1 MKANN
6 IGELF
11 GTLQQSVVA
20 EWRKHL
26 QTGKYS
32 KHMALDEFYKD
43 MPEAIDDLIEAYQ
56 GHNSVK
62 VEDYKN
68 IIDATKYDALGY
80 LEALHDMI
88 HESKYLLEGSE
99 LLSLLDECLS
109 IIDSTMYKLR
119 ELKEDITSL
128 TSLKSYIK
136 EQLVVESVIGSLRP
150 NNRKEL
156 EAIIKQRIEEK
167 GPKCDLNDIDV
178 SGITDMSG
186 LFVDSKFNGDIS
198 KWDVSNVRYMT
209 LMFAHSEFN
218 GDISGWDVSGAD
230 SMNAMFAYSKFNG
243 DISKWDVSNVTLMN
257 NMFQK
262 SIFNGDISKWDVSNV
277 IDMVRMFEDSQFNGD
292 ISKWNVKKVKEM
304 GWMFAGSKFNGDI
317 SQWDVSHVR
326 SMICMFKNSIFNG
339 DISKWN
345 VKNVKNM
352 SEMFAWSQFD
362 GDISGWDVKN
372 VKNMYCMFYKSRL
385 EDKKPSWYKG

>member
-43 MPEAIDDLIEAYQ
+43 MPEAVDDLIEAYQ
-56 GHNSVK
+56 GHNSVR

-68 IIDATKYDALGY
+68 IIDATEYDALGY

-119 ELKEDITSL
+119 ELKEDMTVL

-136 EQLVVESVIGSLRP
+136 EQLVVESEQGNLKP
-150 NNRKEL
+150 DNREEL
-156 EAIIKQRIEEK
+156 EDLISQRIDQY
-167 GPKCDLNDIDV
+167 GSKCNLNDIDV
-178 SGITDMSG
+178 SGITDMSF
-186 LFVDSKFNGDIS
+186 LFCDMTFDGDIS
-198 KWDVSNVRYMT
+198 KWDVSRVKNMSS
-209 LMFAHSEFN
+209 MFAGSTFN
-218 GDISGWDVSGAD
+218 GDLSKWDVSKVENMNSMFSYSRFNSDISKWDVSRVKNMISMFYDSKFTGDISGWDVS
-230 SMNAMFAYSKFNG
+230 SVKRMH
-243 DISKWDVSNVTLMN
+243 
-257 NMFQK
+257 NMFK
-262 SIFNGDISKWDVSNV
+262 
-277 IDMVRMFEDSQFNGD
+277 DSPLEG
-292 ISKWNVKKVKEM
+292 KE
-304 GWMFAGSKFNGDI
+304 
-317 SQWDVSHVR
+317 
-326 SMICMFKNSIFNG
+326 
-339 DISKWN
+339 
-345 VKNVKNM
+345 
-352 SEMFAWSQFD
+352 
-362 GDISGWDVKN
+362 
-372 VKNMYCMFYKSRL
+372 
-385 EDKKPSWYKG
+385 PSWYKK

>member
-43 MPEAIDDLIEAYQ
+43 MPEAVDDLIEAYQ

-68 IIDATKYDALGY
+68 IIDATEYDALGY

-119 ELKEDITSL
+119 ELKEDMTAL

-136 EQLVVESVIGSLRP
+136 EQLVVESESDVLRP
-150 NNRKEL
+150 TRKSEL
-156 EAIIKQRIEEK
+156 KAIIRHRIEEY

-178 SGITDMSG
+178 SRVTDMSD
-186 LFVDSKFNGDIS
+186 LFFSSKFNGDISQWNVSSVRNMNGMFYNSQFNGDISKWDVHNVESMLNMFNESRFNGDIS
-198 KWDVSNVRYMT
+198 KWDVSSVETMSG
-209 LMFAHSEFN
+209 MFANSEFN
-218 GDISGWDVSGAD
+218 GDISKWNVRRVKDMHG
-230 SMNAMFAYSKFNG
+230 MFHNSKFNG
-243 DISKWDVSNVTLMN
+243 DISKWNVRRVKDMSM
-257 NMFQK
+257 MFDK
-262 SIFNGDISKWDVSNV
+262 SPLEG
-277 IDMVRMFEDSQFNGD
+277 
-292 ISKWNVKKVKEM
+292 KE
-304 GWMFAGSKFNGDI
+304 
-317 SQWDVSHVR
+317 
-326 SMICMFKNSIFNG
+326 
-339 DISKWN
+339 
-345 VKNVKNM
+345 
-352 SEMFAWSQFD
+352 
-362 GDISGWDVKN
+362 
-372 VKNMYCMFYKSRL
+372 
-385 EDKKPSWYKG
+385 PSWYKK

>member
-43 MPEAIDDLIEAYQ
+43 MPDAVDDLIEAYQ

-136 EQLVVESVIGSLRP
+136 EQLVEESELDDLKP
-150 NNRKEL
+150 DNREEL
-156 EAIIKQRIEEK
+156 EDLISQRIEQY
-167 GPKCDLNDIDV
+167 GPKCNLNDIDV
-178 SGITDMSG
+178 SKIADMSF
-186 LFVDSKFNGDIS
+186 LFCDMTFDGDISKWDVSRVKNMSSMFAGSTFNGDLSKWDVSRVENMNSMFSYSSFNGDIS
-198 KWDVSNVRYMT
+198 KWDVSRVKNMIS
-209 LMFAHSEFN
+209 MFY
-218 GDISGWDVSGAD
+218 D
-230 SMNAMFAYSKFNG
+230 SKFTG
-243 DISKWDVSNVTLMN
+243 DISKWDVSSVKRMH
-257 NMFQK
+257 NMFK
-262 SIFNGDISKWDVSNV
+262 GSPLEG
-277 IDMVRMFEDSQFNGD
+277 
-292 ISKWNVKKVKEM
+292 KE
-304 GWMFAGSKFNGDI
+304 
-317 SQWDVSHVR
+317 
-326 SMICMFKNSIFNG
+326 
-339 DISKWN
+339 
-345 VKNVKNM
+345 
-352 SEMFAWSQFD
+352 
-362 GDISGWDVKN
+362 
-372 VKNMYCMFYKSRL
+372 
-385 EDKKPSWYKG
+385 PSWYRG

>member
-43 MPEAIDDLIEAYQ
+43 MPEAVDDLIEAYQ
-56 GHNSVK
+56 GHNSVR

-68 IIDATKYDALGY
+68 IIDATEYDALGY

-119 ELKEDITSL
+119 ELKEDMTAL

-136 EQLVVESVIGSLRP
+136 EQLVEESESDVLRP
-150 NNRKEL
+150 TRKSEL
-156 EAIIKQRIEEK
+156 KAIIRHRIEEY

-178 SGITDMSG
+178 SRVTDMSD
-186 LFVDSKFNGDIS
+186 LFFSSKFNGDISQWNVSSVRNMNGMFYNSQFNGDISKWDVHNVESMLNMFNESRFNSDISKWDVSSVETMSGMFANSEFNGDISKWNVRRVKDMHGMFHNSKFNGDIS
-198 KWDVSNVRYMT
+198 KWNVRRVKDMSM
-209 LMFAHSEFN
+209 MF
-218 GDISGWDVSGAD
+218 D
-230 SMNAMFAYSKFNG
+230 
-243 DISKWDVSNVTLMN
+243 
-257 NMFQK
+257 K
-262 SIFNGDISKWDVSNV
+262 SPLEG
-277 IDMVRMFEDSQFNGD
+277 
-292 ISKWNVKKVKEM
+292 KE
-304 GWMFAGSKFNGDI
+304 
-317 SQWDVSHVR
+317 
-326 SMICMFKNSIFNG
+326 
-339 DISKWN
+339 
-345 VKNVKNM
+345 
-352 SEMFAWSQFD
+352 
-362 GDISGWDVKN
+362 
-372 VKNMYCMFYKSRL
+372 
-385 EDKKPSWYKG
+385 PSWYKK

>member
-43 MPEAIDDLIEAYQ
+43 MPEAVDDLIEAYQ

-68 IIDATKYDALGY
+68 IIDAREYDALGY

-136 EQLVVESVIGSLRP
+136 EQLVEESELDDLRP
-150 NNRKEL
+150 DNREEL
-156 EAIIKQRIEEK
+156 EDLISQRIEQY
-167 GPKCDLNDIDV
+167 GPKCNLNDIDV
-178 SGITDMSG
+178 SKITDMSF
-186 LFVDSKFNGDIS
+186 LFCDMTFDGDIS
-198 KWDVSNVRYMT
+198 KWDVSRVKNMSS
-209 LMFAHSEFN
+209 MFAGSTFN
-218 GDISGWDVSGAD
+218 GDLSKWDVSKVENMNSMFSYSRFNSDISKWDVSRVKNMISMFYDSKFTGDISGWDVS
-230 SMNAMFAYSKFNG
+230 SVKRMH
-243 DISKWDVSNVTLMN
+243 
-257 NMFQK
+257 NMFK
-262 SIFNGDISKWDVSNV
+262 
-277 IDMVRMFEDSQFNGD
+277 DSPLEG
-292 ISKWNVKKVKEM
+292 KE
-304 GWMFAGSKFNGDI
+304 
-317 SQWDVSHVR
+317 
-326 SMICMFKNSIFNG
+326 
-339 DISKWN
+339 
-345 VKNVKNM
+345 
-352 SEMFAWSQFD
+352 
-362 GDISGWDVKN
+362 
-372 VKNMYCMFYKSRL
+372 
-385 EDKKPSWYKG
+385 PSWYRG

>member
-43 MPEAIDDLIEAYQ
+43 MPEAVDDLIEAYQ

-68 IIDATKYDALGY
+68 IIDAREYDALGY

-109 IIDSTMYKLR
+109 IIDSAMYKLR

-136 EQLVVESVIGSLRP
+136 EQLVEESELDDLKP
-150 NNRKEL
+150 DNREEL
-156 EAIIKQRIEEK
+156 EDLISQRIEQY
-167 GPKCDLNDIDV
+167 GPKCNLNDIDV
-178 SGITDMSG
+178 SRITDMSF
-186 LFVDSKFNGDIS
+186 LFCDMTFDGDIS
-198 KWDVSNVRYMT
+198 KWDVSRVKNMSS
-209 LMFAHSEFN
+209 MFAGSTFN
-218 GDISGWDVSGAD
+218 GDLSKWDVSRVENMN
-230 SMNAMFAYSKFNG
+230 SMFSYSRFNS
-243 DISKWDVSNVTLMN
+243 DISKWDVSRVK
-257 NMFQK
+257 NMISMFYDSK
-262 SIFNGDISKWDVSNV
+262 FTGDISEWDVSSV
-277 IDMVRMFEDSQFNGD
+277 KRMHN
-292 ISKWNVKKVKEM
+292 
-304 GWMFAGSKFNGDI
+304 
-317 SQWDVSHVR
+317 
-326 SMICMFKNSIFNG
+326 MFKDSP
-339 DISKWN
+339 
-345 VKNVKNM
+345 
-352 SEMFAWSQFD
+352 
-362 GDISGWDVKN
+362 
-372 VKNMYCMFYKSRL
+372 L
-385 EDKKPSWYKG
+385 EGKEPSWYRG

>member
-26 QTGKYS
+26 QTSKYS

-43 MPEAIDDLIEAYQ
+43 MPEAVDDLIEAYQ
-56 GHNSVK
+56 GHNNVK

-68 IIDATKYDALGY
+68 IIDAREYDALGY

-136 EQLVVESVIGSLRP
+136 EQLVEESDSDVLRP
-150 NNRKEL
+150 TRKSEL
-156 EAIIKQRIEEK
+156 KAIINQRIEER
-167 GPKCDLNDIDV
+167 GLNCDLNDIDV
-178 SGITDMSG
+178 SRVTDMSD
-186 LFVDSKFNGDIS
+186 LFFSSKFNGDISQWNVSSVRNMNGMFYNSQFNGDISKWDVHNVESMFNMFNESKFNSDISGWDVSSVETMSGMFANSEFNGDISKWKVRRVEDMRGMFHNSKFNGDIS
-198 KWDVSNVRYMT
+198 KWNVRRVKDMSM
-209 LMFAHSEFN
+209 MF
-218 GDISGWDVSGAD
+218 D
-230 SMNAMFAYSKFNG
+230 
-243 DISKWDVSNVTLMN
+243 
-257 NMFQK
+257 K
-262 SIFNGDISKWDVSNV
+262 SPLEG
-277 IDMVRMFEDSQFNGD
+277 
-292 ISKWNVKKVKEM
+292 KE
-304 GWMFAGSKFNGDI
+304 
-317 SQWDVSHVR
+317 
-326 SMICMFKNSIFNG
+326 
-339 DISKWN
+339 
-345 VKNVKNM
+345 
-352 SEMFAWSQFD
+352 
-362 GDISGWDVKN
+362 
-372 VKNMYCMFYKSRL
+372 
-385 EDKKPSWYKG
+385 PSWYKK

>member
-43 MPEAIDDLIEAYQ
+43 MPEAVDDLIEAYQ

-68 IIDATKYDALGY
+68 IIDAREYDALGY

-109 IIDSTMYKLR
+109 IIDSAMYKLR

-136 EQLVVESVIGSLRP
+136 EQLVEESDSDVLRP
-150 NNRKEL
+150 TRKSEL
-156 EAIIKQRIEEK
+156 KAIIRQRIEEY

-178 SGITDMSG
+178 SRVTDMSD
-186 LFVDSKFNGDIS
+186 LFFSSKFNGDISQWNVSSVRNMNGMFYNSQFNGDISKWDVHNVESMLNMFNESKFNGDIS
-198 KWDVSNVRYMT
+198 KWDVSSVETMSG
-209 LMFAHSEFN
+209 MFANSEFN
-218 GDISGWDVSGAD
+218 GDISKWKVRRVEDMRG
-230 SMNAMFAYSKFNG
+230 MFHNSKFNG
-243 DISKWDVSNVTLMN
+243 DISKWNVRRVKDMSM
-257 NMFQK
+257 MFDK
-262 SIFNGDISKWDVSNV
+262 SPLEG
-277 IDMVRMFEDSQFNGD
+277 
-292 ISKWNVKKVKEM
+292 KE
-304 GWMFAGSKFNGDI
+304 
-317 SQWDVSHVR
+317 
-326 SMICMFKNSIFNG
+326 
-339 DISKWN
+339 
-345 VKNVKNM
+345 
-352 SEMFAWSQFD
+352 
-362 GDISGWDVKN
+362 
-372 VKNMYCMFYKSRL
+372 
-385 EDKKPSWYKG
+385 PSWYKINS

>member
-43 MPEAIDDLIEAYQ
+43 MPEAVDDLIEAYQ

-68 IIDATKYDALGY
+68 IIDAREYDALGY

-128 TSLKSYIK
+128 TTLKSYIK
-136 EQLVVESVIGSLRP
+136 EQLVEESELDDLKP
-150 NNRKEL
+150 DNREEL
-156 EAIIKQRIEEK
+156 EDLISQRIEQY
-167 GPKCDLNDIDV
+167 GPKCNLNDIDV
-178 SGITDMSG
+178 SRITDMSF
-186 LFVDSKFNGDIS
+186 LFCDMTFDGDIS
-198 KWDVSNVRYMT
+198 KWDVSRVKNMSS
-209 LMFAHSEFN
+209 MFAGSTFN
-218 GDISGWDVSGAD
+218 GDLSKWDVSRVENMN
-230 SMNAMFAYSKFNG
+230 SMFSYSRFNS
-243 DISKWDVSNVTLMN
+243 DISKWDVSRVK
-257 NMFQK
+257 NMISMFYDSK
-262 SIFNGDISKWDVSNV
+262 FTGDISEWDVSSV
-277 IDMVRMFEDSQFNGD
+277 KRMHN
-292 ISKWNVKKVKEM
+292 
-304 GWMFAGSKFNGDI
+304 
-317 SQWDVSHVR
+317 
-326 SMICMFKNSIFNG
+326 MFKDSP
-339 DISKWN
+339 
-345 VKNVKNM
+345 
-352 SEMFAWSQFD
+352 
-362 GDISGWDVKN
+362 
-372 VKNMYCMFYKSRL
+372 L
-385 EDKKPSWYKG
+385 EGKEPSWYRG

>member
-56 GHNSVK
+56 GHNSIK

-119 ELKEDITSL
+119 ELKESMP
-128 TSLKSYIK
+128 SLKSYIK
-136 EQLVVESVIGSLRP
+136 EQLVEESEPDVFRP
-150 NNRKEL
+150 TRKREL
-156 EAIIKQRIEEK
+156 EWLIKQLIEK
-167 GPKCDLNDIDV
+167 RGLNCDLNDIDISRV
-178 SGITDMSG
+178 TDLSELFSSVTLREFNGDISKWDTSNVKDMSWMFYQSKFNG
-186 LFVDSKFNGDIS
+186 DISKWDTSNVRSMKRMFYYSEFTGDISKWDVSKVTNMECMFNGSQFNGDISKWDVSSVIDMTAMFMNSKFNGDIS
-198 KWDVSNVRYMT
+198 KWDVRRVKDMSM
-209 LMFAHSEFN
+209 MF
-218 GDISGWDVSGAD
+218 D
-230 SMNAMFAYSKFNG
+230 
-243 DISKWDVSNVTLMN
+243 
-257 NMFQK
+257 K
-262 SIFNGDISKWDVSNV
+262 SP
-277 IDMVRMFEDSQFNGD
+277 
-292 ISKWNVKKVKEM
+292 
-304 GWMFAGSKFNGDI
+304 
-317 SQWDVSHVR
+317 
-326 SMICMFKNSIFNG
+326 
-339 DISKWN
+339 
-345 VKNVKNM
+345 
-352 SEMFAWSQFD
+352 
-362 GDISGWDVKN
+362 
-372 VKNMYCMFYKSRL
+372 L

>member
-43 MPEAIDDLIEAYQ
+43 MPEAVDDLIEAYQ

-68 IIDATKYDALGY
+68 IIDATEYDALGY

-119 ELKEDITSL
+119 ELKENIASL

-136 EQLVVESVIGSLRP
+136 EQLVVESESDVLRP
-150 NNRKEL
+150 TRKSEL
-156 EAIIKQRIEEK
+156 KAIIRHRIEEY

-178 SGITDMSG
+178 SRVTDMSD
-186 LFVDSKFNGDIS
+186 LFFSSKFNGDISQWNVSSVRNMNGMFYNSQFNGDISKWDVHNVESMLNMFNESRFNGDIS
-198 KWDVSNVRYMT
+198 KWDVSSVETMSG
-209 LMFAHSEFN
+209 MFANSEFN
-218 GDISGWDVSGAD
+218 GDISKWNVRRVEDMHG
-230 SMNAMFAYSKFNG
+230 MFHNSKFNG
-243 DISKWDVSNVTLMN
+243 DISKWNVRRVKDMSM
-257 NMFQK
+257 MFDK
-262 SIFNGDISKWDVSNV
+262 SPLEG
-277 IDMVRMFEDSQFNGD
+277 
-292 ISKWNVKKVKEM
+292 KE
-304 GWMFAGSKFNGDI
+304 
-317 SQWDVSHVR
+317 
-326 SMICMFKNSIFNG
+326 
-339 DISKWN
+339 
-345 VKNVKNM
+345 
-352 SEMFAWSQFD
+352 
-362 GDISGWDVKN
+362 
-372 VKNMYCMFYKSRL
+372 
-385 EDKKPSWYKG
+385 PSWYKK

>member
-43 MPEAIDDLIEAYQ
+43 MPEAVDDLIEAYQ

-68 IIDATKYDALGY
+68 IIDATEYDALGY

-119 ELKEDITSL
+119 ELKESTESVSSL
-128 TSLKSYIK
+128 RSYIK
-136 EQLVVESVIGSLRP
+136 EQLVEESEQGNLKPR
-150 NNRKEL
+150 NREEL
-156 EAIIKQRIEEK
+156 EDLISQRIEQY
-167 GPKCDLNDIDV
+167 GPKCNLNDIDV
-178 SGITDMSG
+178 SKITDMSF
-186 LFVDSKFNGDIS
+186 LFCDMEFNGDISEWDVSRVKDMSHMFDGSHFNGDLSKWDVSRVEDMNCMFSFSRFNGDISDWDVSHVTNMRNMFMNSKFNGDIS
-198 KWDVSNVRYMT
+198 DWDVSRVKRMDF
-209 LMFAHSEFN
+209 MFHNSDF
-218 GDISGWDVSGAD
+218 S
-230 SMNAMFAYSKFNG
+230 
-243 DISKWDVSNVTLMN
+243 
-257 NMFQK
+257 
-262 SIFNGDISKWDVSNV
+262 
-277 IDMVRMFEDSQFNGD
+277 GD
-292 ISKWNVKKVKEM
+292 ISKWNV
-304 GWMFAGSKFNGDI
+304 SN
-317 SQWDVSHVR
+317 VR
-326 SMICMFKNSIFNG
+326 DMRGMFKGSPIE
-339 DISKWN
+339 D
-345 VKNVKNM
+345 
-352 SEMFAWSQFD
+352 
-362 GDISGWDVKN
+362 WDREPDW
-372 VKNMYCMFYKSRL
+372 Y
-385 EDKKPSWYKG
+385 ED

>member
-43 MPEAIDDLIEAYQ
+43 MPEAVDDLIEAYQ

-68 IIDATKYDALGY
+68 IIDATEYDALGY

-119 ELKEDITSL
+119 ELKEDMTSL

-136 EQLVVESVIGSLRP
+136 EQLVEESESNVLRP
-150 NNRKEL
+150 TRKSEL
-156 EAIIKQRIEEK
+156 KAIIRQRIEEY

-178 SGITDMSG
+178 SRVTDMSD
-186 LFVDSKFNGDIS
+186 LFFSSKFNGDISQWNVSSVRNMNGMFYNSQFNGDIS
-198 KWDVSNVRYMT
+198 KWDVHNVESMFNMSNE
-209 LMFAHSEFN
+209 SKFN
-218 GDISGWDVSGAD
+218 GDISGWDVSSVETMSG
-230 SMNAMFAYSKFNG
+230 MFANS
-243 DISKWDVSNVTLMN
+243 
-257 NMFQK
+257 
-262 SIFNGDISKWDVSNV
+262 
-277 IDMVRMFEDSQFNGD
+277 EFNGD
-292 ISKWNVKKVKEM
+292 ISKWNVRRVEDM
-304 GWMFAGSKFNGDI
+304 HGMFHNSKFNGDL
-317 SQWDVSHVR
+317 
-326 SMICMFKNSIFNG
+326 
-339 DISKWN
+339 SKWN
-345 VKNVKNM
+345 VRRVKDM
-352 SEMFAWSQFD
+352 SMMFDESP
-362 GDISGWDVKN
+362 
-372 VKNMYCMFYKSRL
+372 L
-385 EDKKPSWYKG
+385 EGKEPSWYKK

>member
-43 MPEAIDDLIEAYQ
+43 MPEAVDDLIEAYQ

-68 IIDATKYDALGY
+68 IIDATEYDALGY

-119 ELKEDITSL
+119 ELKEDMTAL

-136 EQLVVESVIGSLRP
+136 EQLVEESESDVLRP
-150 NNRKEL
+150 TRKSEL
-156 EAIIKQRIEEK
+156 KAIIRHRIEEY

-178 SGITDMSG
+178 SRVTDMSD
-186 LFVDSKFNGDIS
+186 LFFSSKFNGDISQWNVSSVRDMNGMFYNSQFNGDISKWDVHNVESMLNMFNESRFNGDIS
-198 KWDVSNVRYMT
+198 KWDVSSVETMSG
-209 LMFAHSEFN
+209 MFANSEFN
-218 GDISGWDVSGAD
+218 RDISKWNVRRVKDMRG
-230 SMNAMFAYSKFNG
+230 MFHNSKFNG
-243 DISKWDVSNVTLMN
+243 DISKWNVRRVKDMSM
-257 NMFQK
+257 MFDK
-262 SIFNGDISKWDVSNV
+262 SPLEG
-277 IDMVRMFEDSQFNGD
+277 
-292 ISKWNVKKVKEM
+292 KE
-304 GWMFAGSKFNGDI
+304 
-317 SQWDVSHVR
+317 
-326 SMICMFKNSIFNG
+326 
-339 DISKWN
+339 
-345 VKNVKNM
+345 
-352 SEMFAWSQFD
+352 
-362 GDISGWDVKN
+362 
-372 VKNMYCMFYKSRL
+372 
-385 EDKKPSWYKG
+385 PSWYKK

>member
-43 MPEAIDDLIEAYQ
+43 MPEAVDDLIEAYQ

-68 IIDATKYDALGY
+68 IIDAREYDALGY

-109 IIDSTMYKLR
+109 IIDSAMYKLR

-136 EQLVVESVIGSLRP
+136 EQLVEESELDDLKP
-150 NNRKEL
+150 DNREEL
-156 EAIIKQRIEEK
+156 EDLISQRIEQY
-167 GPKCDLNDIDV
+167 GPKCNLNDIDV
-178 SGITDMSG
+178 SRITDMSF
-186 LFVDSKFNGDIS
+186 LFCDMTFDGDIS
-198 KWDVSNVRYMT
+198 KWDVSRVKNMSS
-209 LMFAHSEFN
+209 MFAGSTFN
-218 GDISGWDVSGAD
+218 GDLSKWDVSRVENMN
-230 SMNAMFAYSKFNG
+230 SMFSYSRFNS
-243 DISKWDVSNVTLMN
+243 DISKWDVSRVK
-257 NMFQK
+257 NMISMFYDSK
-262 SIFNGDISKWDVSNV
+262 FTGDISEWDVSSV
-277 IDMVRMFEDSQFNGD
+277 KRMHN
-292 ISKWNVKKVKEM
+292 
-304 GWMFAGSKFNGDI
+304 
-317 SQWDVSHVR
+317 
-326 SMICMFKNSIFNG
+326 MFKDSP
-339 DISKWN
+339 
-345 VKNVKNM
+345 
-352 SEMFAWSQFD
+352 
-362 GDISGWDVKN
+362 
-372 VKNMYCMFYKSRL
+372 L
-385 EDKKPSWYKG
+385 EGKEPSWYRE

>member
-43 MPEAIDDLIEAYQ
+43 MPEAVDDLIEAYQ

-68 IIDATKYDALGY
+68 IIDATEYDALGY

-119 ELKEDITSL
+119 ELKEDMTTL

-136 EQLVVESVIGSLRP
+136 EQLVEESESDVLRP
-150 NNRKEL
+150 TRKSEL
-156 EAIIKQRIEEK
+156 KAIIRHRIEEY

-178 SGITDMSG
+178 SRVTDMSD
-186 LFVDSKFNGDIS
+186 LFFSSKFNGDISQWSVSHVRNMNGMFYNSQFNGDIS
-198 KWDVSNVRYMT
+198 KWDVHNVES
-209 LMFAHSEFN
+209 MFNMFNESKFN
-218 GDISGWDVSGAD
+218 GDISGWDVSSVETMSG
-230 SMNAMFAYSKFNG
+230 MFANSEFNGDISKWNVRRVEDMHGMFHNSKFNG
-243 DISKWDVSNVTLMN
+243 DISKWNVRRVKDMSM
-257 NMFQK
+257 MFDK
-262 SIFNGDISKWDVSNV
+262 SPLEG
-277 IDMVRMFEDSQFNGD
+277 
-292 ISKWNVKKVKEM
+292 KE
-304 GWMFAGSKFNGDI
+304 
-317 SQWDVSHVR
+317 
-326 SMICMFKNSIFNG
+326 
-339 DISKWN
+339 
-345 VKNVKNM
+345 
-352 SEMFAWSQFD
+352 
-362 GDISGWDVKN
+362 
-372 VKNMYCMFYKSRL
+372 
-385 EDKKPSWYKG
+385 PSWYKK

>member
-56 GHNSVK
+56 GHNSIK

-119 ELKEDITSL
+119 ELKESMP
-128 TSLKSYIK
+128 SLKSYIK
-136 EQLVVESVIGSLRP
+136 EQLVVESGEYNLRP
-150 NNRKEL
+150 TSKDEL
-156 EAIIKQRIEEK
+156 KKLIEQRIKEQ
-167 GPKCDLNDIDV
+167 GPKCDLNDID
-178 SGITDMSG
+178 
-186 LFVDSKFNGDIS
+186 IS
-198 KWDVSNVRYMT
+198 K
-209 LMFAHSEFN
+209 
-218 GDISGWDVSGAD
+218 
-230 SMNAMFAYSKFNG
+230 
-243 DISKWDVSNVTLMN
+243 VT
-257 NMFQK
+257 NMSYVFY
-262 SIFNGDISKWDVSNV
+262 
-277 IDMVRMFEDSQFNGD
+277 
-292 ISKWNVKKVKEM
+292 
-304 GWMFAGSKFNGDI
+304 GSKFNGDI
-317 SQWDVSHVR
+317 SQWDVSHV
-326 SMICMFKNSIFNG
+326 K
-339 DISKWN
+339 D
-345 VKNVKNM
+345 M
-352 SEMFAWSQFD
+352 SSMFARSKFN
-362 GDISGWDVKN
+362 GDISGWDVSRVENMSAMFNDSKFNKDISKWDVSSVKDMSWMFKN
-372 VKNMYCMFYKSRL
+372 SQFKGDISKWDVGKVEDMLNMFKGSPL
-385 EDKKPSWYKG
+385 EGREPSWYKD

>member
-43 MPEAIDDLIEAYQ
+43 MPEAVDDLIEAYQ

-68 IIDATKYDALGY
+68 IIDAREYDALGY

-136 EQLVVESVIGSLRP
+136 EQLVEESELDDLKP
-150 NNRKEL
+150 NNREEL
-156 EAIIKQRIEEK
+156 EDLISQRIEQY
-167 GPKCDLNDIDV
+167 GPKCNLNDIDV
-178 SGITDMSG
+178 SKITDMSF
-186 LFVDSKFNGDIS
+186 LFCDMTFDGDIS
-198 KWDVSNVRYMT
+198 KWDVSRVKNMSS
-209 LMFAHSEFN
+209 MFAGSTFN
-218 GDISGWDVSGAD
+218 GDLSKWDVSRVENMNSMFSYSRFNSDISKWDVSRVKNMISMFYDSKFTGDISGWDVS
-230 SMNAMFAYSKFNG
+230 SVKRMH
-243 DISKWDVSNVTLMN
+243 
-257 NMFQK
+257 NMFK
-262 SIFNGDISKWDVSNV
+262 
-277 IDMVRMFEDSQFNGD
+277 DSPLEG
-292 ISKWNVKKVKEM
+292 KE
-304 GWMFAGSKFNGDI
+304 
-317 SQWDVSHVR
+317 
-326 SMICMFKNSIFNG
+326 
-339 DISKWN
+339 
-345 VKNVKNM
+345 
-352 SEMFAWSQFD
+352 
-362 GDISGWDVKN
+362 
-372 VKNMYCMFYKSRL
+372 
-385 EDKKPSWYKG
+385 PSWYRG

>member
-43 MPEAIDDLIEAYQ
+43 MPEAVDDLIEAYQ

-68 IIDATKYDALGY
+68 IIDATEYDALGY

-119 ELKEDITSL
+119 ELKEDMTAL

-136 EQLVVESVIGSLRP
+136 EQLVVESESDDLKP
-150 NNRKEL
+150 DNREEL
-156 EAIIKQRIEEK
+156 EDLISQRIEEY

-178 SGITDMSG
+178 SRVTDMSF
-186 LFVDSKFNGDIS
+186 LFCDMTFDGDIS
-198 KWDVSNVRYMT
+198 KWDVSRVKNMSS
-209 LMFAHSEFN
+209 MFAGSTFN
-218 GDISGWDVSGAD
+218 GDLSKWDVSRVENMNSMFSYSRFNGDISDWDVSKVKNMISMFYDSKFTGDISGWDVS
-230 SMNAMFAYSKFNG
+230 SVRRMH
-243 DISKWDVSNVTLMN
+243 
-257 NMFQK
+257 NMFK
-262 SIFNGDISKWDVSNV
+262 
-277 IDMVRMFEDSQFNGD
+277 DSPLEG
-292 ISKWNVKKVKEM
+292 KE
-304 GWMFAGSKFNGDI
+304 
-317 SQWDVSHVR
+317 
-326 SMICMFKNSIFNG
+326 
-339 DISKWN
+339 
-345 VKNVKNM
+345 
-352 SEMFAWSQFD
+352 
-362 GDISGWDVKN
+362 
-372 VKNMYCMFYKSRL
+372 
-385 EDKKPSWYKG
+385 PSWYKK

>member
-43 MPEAIDDLIEAYQ
+43 MPEAVDDLIEAYQ

-68 IIDATKYDALGY
+68 IIDATEYDALGY

-119 ELKEDITSL
+119 ELKEDMTSL

-136 EQLVVESVIGSLRP
+136 EQLVVESESDVLRP
-150 NNRKEL
+150 TRKSEL
-156 EAIIKQRIEEK
+156 KAIIRHRIEEY

-178 SGITDMSG
+178 SRVTDMSD
-186 LFVDSKFNGDIS
+186 LFFSSKFNGDISQWNVSSVRNMNGMFYNSQFNGDISKWDVHNVESMFNMFNESRFNGDIS
-198 KWDVSNVRYMT
+198 KWDVSSVETMSG
-209 LMFAHSEFN
+209 MFANSEFN
-218 GDISGWDVSGAD
+218 GDISKWNVRRVEDMHG
-230 SMNAMFAYSKFNG
+230 MFYNSKFNG
-243 DISKWDVSNVTLMN
+243 DISKW
-257 NMFQK
+257 
-262 SIFNGDISKWDVSNV
+262 
-277 IDMVRMFEDSQFNGD
+277 
-292 ISKWNVKKVKEM
+292 
-304 GWMFAGSKFNGDI
+304 
-317 SQWDVSHVR
+317 
-326 SMICMFKNSIFNG
+326 
-339 DISKWN
+339 
-345 VKNVKNM
+345 KNVRRVKDM
-352 SEMFAWSQFD
+352 SMMFD
-362 GDISGWDVKN
+362 
-372 VKNMYCMFYKSRL
+372 KSPL
-385 EDKKPSWYKG
+385 EGKEPSWYKK

>member
-43 MPEAIDDLIEAYQ
+43 MPEAVDDLIEAYQ

-68 IIDATKYDALGY
+68 IIDATEYDALGY

-119 ELKEDITSL
+119 ELKEDMTSL

-136 EQLVVESVIGSLRP
+136 EQLVEESESDVLRP
-150 NNRKEL
+150 TRKSEL
-156 EAIIKQRIEEK
+156 KAIIRHRIEEY

-178 SGITDMSG
+178 SRVTDMSD
-186 LFVDSKFNGDIS
+186 LFFSSKFNGDISQWNVSSVRDMNGMFYNSQFNGDISKWDVHNVESMLNMFNESRFNGDIS
-198 KWDVSNVRYMT
+198 KWDVSSVETMSG
-209 LMFAHSEFN
+209 MFANSEFN
-218 GDISGWDVSGAD
+218 GDISKWNVRRVKDMRG
-230 SMNAMFAYSKFNG
+230 MFHNSKFNG
-243 DISKWDVSNVTLMN
+243 DISKWNVRRVKDMSM
-257 NMFQK
+257 MFDK
-262 SIFNGDISKWDVSNV
+262 SPLEG
-277 IDMVRMFEDSQFNGD
+277 
-292 ISKWNVKKVKEM
+292 KE
-304 GWMFAGSKFNGDI
+304 
-317 SQWDVSHVR
+317 
-326 SMICMFKNSIFNG
+326 
-339 DISKWN
+339 
-345 VKNVKNM
+345 
-352 SEMFAWSQFD
+352 
-362 GDISGWDVKN
+362 
-372 VKNMYCMFYKSRL
+372 
-385 EDKKPSWYKG
+385 PSWYKK

>member
-43 MPEAIDDLIEAYQ
+43 MPEAVDDLIEAYQ

-68 IIDATKYDALGY
+68 IIDATEYDALGY

-119 ELKEDITSL
+119 ELKENMTSL

-136 EQLVVESVIGSLRP
+136 EQLVEESELDVLRP
-150 NNRKEL
+150 TRKSDL
-156 EAIIKQRIEEK
+156 EYIIRRRMEYR
-167 GPKCDLNDIDV
+167 GPNCDLNDIDISRV
-178 SGITDMSG
+178 TDLSELFSSVTLREFNGDISQWDTSNVKDMSWM
-186 LFVDSKFNGDIS
+186 FYQSKFNGDLSKWDTSNVRNMKRMFYYSEFTGDISKWDVSKVTNMECMFNGSQFNGDIS
-198 KWDVSNVRYMT
+198 KWDVSSVVDMT
-209 LMFAHSEFN
+209 AMFMNSKFN
-218 GDISGWDVSGAD
+218 GDLSKWNVSRVKDMRG
-230 SMNAMFAYSKFNG
+230 MFHNSKFNG
-243 DISKWDVSNVTLMN
+243 DISKWNVRRVKDMSM
-257 NMFQK
+257 MFDK
-262 SIFNGDISKWDVSNV
+262 SPLEG
-277 IDMVRMFEDSQFNGD
+277 
-292 ISKWNVKKVKEM
+292 KEPR
-304 GWMFAGSKFNGDI
+304 WCRK
-317 SQWDVSHVR
+317 
-326 SMICMFKNSIFNG
+326 
-339 DISKWN
+339 
-345 VKNVKNM
+345 
-352 SEMFAWSQFD
+352 
-362 GDISGWDVKN
+362 
-372 VKNMYCMFYKSRL
+372 
-385 EDKKPSWYKG
+385 

>member
-43 MPEAIDDLIEAYQ
+43 MPEAVDDLIEAYQ
-56 GHNSVK
+56 GHNSVR

-68 IIDATKYDALGY
+68 IIDATEYDALGY

-119 ELKEDITSL
+119 ELKEDMTAL

-136 EQLVVESVIGSLRP
+136 EQLVEESESDVLRP
-150 NNRKEL
+150 TRKSEL
-156 EAIIKQRIEEK
+156 KAIIRHRIEEY

-178 SGITDMSG
+178 SRVTDMSD
-186 LFVDSKFNGDIS
+186 LFFSSKFNGDISQWNVSSVRNMNGMFYNSQFNGDISKWDVHNVESMLNMFNESRFNGDIS
-198 KWDVSNVRYMT
+198 KWDVSSVETMSG
-209 LMFAHSEFN
+209 MFANSEFN
-218 GDISGWDVSGAD
+218 GDISKWNVRRVKDMHG
-230 SMNAMFAYSKFNG
+230 MFHNSKFNG
-243 DISKWDVSNVTLMN
+243 DISKWNVRRVKDMSM
-257 NMFQK
+257 MFDK
-262 SIFNGDISKWDVSNV
+262 SPLEG
-277 IDMVRMFEDSQFNGD
+277 
-292 ISKWNVKKVKEM
+292 KE
-304 GWMFAGSKFNGDI
+304 
-317 SQWDVSHVR
+317 
-326 SMICMFKNSIFNG
+326 
-339 DISKWN
+339 
-345 VKNVKNM
+345 
-352 SEMFAWSQFD
+352 
-362 GDISGWDVKN
+362 
-372 VKNMYCMFYKSRL
+372 
-385 EDKKPSWYKG
+385 PSWYKK

>member
-43 MPEAIDDLIEAYQ
+43 MPEAVDDLIEAYQ

-68 IIDATKYDALGY
+68 IIDAREYDALGY

-119 ELKEDITSL
+119 ELKEDMTSL

-136 EQLVVESVIGSLRP
+136 EQLVEEGELDILRP
-150 NNRKEL
+150 IRKSEL
-156 EAIIKQRIEEK
+156 RAIIRQRIEEY

-178 SGITDMSG
+178 SRVTDMSD
-186 LFVDSKFNGDIS
+186 LFFSSKFNGDISQWNVSSVRNMNGMFYNSQFNGDISKWDVHNVESMLNMFNESRFNGDIS
-198 KWDVSNVRYMT
+198 KWDVSSVETMSG
-209 LMFAHSEFN
+209 MFANSEFN
-218 GDISGWDVSGAD
+218 GDISKWNVRRVKDMRG
-230 SMNAMFAYSKFNG
+230 MFHNSKFNG
-243 DISKWDVSNVTLMN
+243 DISKWNVRRVKDMSM
-257 NMFQK
+257 MFDK
-262 SIFNGDISKWDVSNV
+262 SPLEG
-277 IDMVRMFEDSQFNGD
+277 
-292 ISKWNVKKVKEM
+292 KE
-304 GWMFAGSKFNGDI
+304 
-317 SQWDVSHVR
+317 
-326 SMICMFKNSIFNG
+326 
-339 DISKWN
+339 
-345 VKNVKNM
+345 
-352 SEMFAWSQFD
+352 
-362 GDISGWDVKN
+362 
-372 VKNMYCMFYKSRL
+372 
-385 EDKKPSWYKG
+385 PSWYKK

>member
-43 MPEAIDDLIEAYQ
+43 MPEAVDDLIEAYQ

-68 IIDATKYDALGY
+68 IIDATEYDALGY

-119 ELKEDITSL
+119 ELKEDMTAL

-136 EQLVVESVIGSLRP
+136 EQLVEESESDVLRP
-150 NNRKEL
+150 TRKSEL
-156 EAIIKQRIEEK
+156 KAIIRHRIEEY

-178 SGITDMSG
+178 SRVTDMSD
-186 LFVDSKFNGDIS
+186 LFFSSKFNGDISQWNVSSVRDMNGMFYNSQFNGDISKWDVHNVESMLNMFNESRFNGDIS
-198 KWDVSNVRYMT
+198 KWDVSSVETMSG
-209 LMFAHSEFN
+209 MFANSEFN
-218 GDISGWDVSGAD
+218 
-230 SMNAMFAYSKFNG
+230 
-243 DISKWDVSNVTLMN
+243 
-257 NMFQK
+257 
-262 SIFNGDISKWDVSNV
+262 
-277 IDMVRMFEDSQFNGD
+277 RD
-292 ISKWNVKKVKEM
+292 ISKWNVRRVKDM
-304 GWMFAGSKFNGDI
+304 SMMFD
-317 SQWDVSHVR
+317 
-326 SMICMFKNSIFNG
+326 
-339 DISKWN
+339 
-345 VKNVKNM
+345 
-352 SEMFAWSQFD
+352 
-362 GDISGWDVKN
+362 
-372 VKNMYCMFYKSRL
+372 KSPL
-385 EDKKPSWYKG
+385 EGKEPSWYKK

>member
-43 MPEAIDDLIEAYQ
+43 MPEAVDDLIEAYQ

-68 IIDATKYDALGY
+68 IIDATEYDALGY

-119 ELKEDITSL
+119 ELKEDMTSP
-128 TSLKSYIK
+128 TSLKSYIE
-136 EQLVVESVIGSLRP
+136 EQLVEESEQGNLKPR
-150 NNRKEL
+150 NREEL
-156 EAIIKQRIEEK
+156 EDLIMQRIDQY
-167 GPKCDLNDIDV
+167 GPKCNLNDIDV
-178 SGITDMSG
+178 SKITDMSF
-186 LFVDSKFNGDIS
+186 LFCDMEFNGDISEWDVSRVKDMSHMFDGSHFNGDLSKWDVSRVENMNCMFSFSRFNGDISDWDVSHVTNMRNMFMNSKFNGDIS
-198 KWDVSNVRYMT
+198 DWDVSRVKRMDF
-209 LMFAHSEFN
+209 MFHNSDF
-218 GDISGWDVSGAD
+218 S
-230 SMNAMFAYSKFNG
+230 
-243 DISKWDVSNVTLMN
+243 
-257 NMFQK
+257 
-262 SIFNGDISKWDVSNV
+262 
-277 IDMVRMFEDSQFNGD
+277 GD
-292 ISKWNVKKVKEM
+292 ISKWNV
-304 GWMFAGSKFNGDI
+304 SN
-317 SQWDVSHVR
+317 VR
-326 SMICMFKNSIFNG
+326 DMRGMFKGSPIE
-339 DISKWN
+339 D
-345 VKNVKNM
+345 
-352 SEMFAWSQFD
+352 
-362 GDISGWDVKN
+362 WD
-372 VKNMYCMFYKSRL
+372 R
-385 EDKKPSWYKG
+385 EPDWYKD

>member
-43 MPEAIDDLIEAYQ
+43 MPEAVDDLIEAYQ

-68 IIDATKYDALGY
+68 IIDATEYDALGY

-128 TSLKSYIK
+128 TSLKSYIR
-136 EQLVVESVIGSLRP
+136 EQLVEESDSDVLRP
-150 NNRKEL
+150 TSKEEL
-156 EAIIKQRIEEK
+156 KRLINQRIEEQ
-167 GPKCDLNDIDV
+167 GLNCDLNDIDV
-178 SGITDMSG
+178 SRVTDMSD
-186 LFVDSKFNGDIS
+186 LFFSSKFNGDISEWNVSSVRNMNGMFYNSKFNGDIS
-198 KWDVSNVRYMT
+198 KWDVHNVESM
-209 LMFAHSEFN
+209 LNMFNESKFN
-218 GDISGWDVSGAD
+218 GDISGWDVSSVETMSG
-230 SMNAMFAYSKFNG
+230 MFANSEFNGDISKWKVRRVEDMRGMFHNSKFNG
-243 DISKWDVSNVTLMN
+243 DISKWNVRRVKDMSM
-257 NMFQK
+257 MFDK
-262 SIFNGDISKWDVSNV
+262 SPLEG
-277 IDMVRMFEDSQFNGD
+277 
-292 ISKWNVKKVKEM
+292 KEP
-304 GWMFAGSKFNGDI
+304 GWYEVN
-317 SQWDVSHVR
+317 
-326 SMICMFKNSIFNG
+326 
-339 DISKWN
+339 
-345 VKNVKNM
+345 
-352 SEMFAWSQFD
+352 
-362 GDISGWDVKN
+362 
-372 VKNMYCMFYKSRL
+372 
-385 EDKKPSWYKG
+385 

>member
-68 IIDATKYDALGY
+68 IIDATEYDALGY

-136 EQLVVESVIGSLRP
+136 EQLVEES
-150 NNRKEL
+150 EL
-156 EAIIKQRIEEK
+156 
-167 GPKCDLNDIDV
+167 DV
-178 SGITDMSG
+178 
-186 LFVDSKFNGDIS
+186 
-198 KWDVSNVRYMT
+198 
-209 LMFAHSEFN
+209 
-218 GDISGWDVSGAD
+218 
-230 SMNAMFAYSKFNG
+230 
-243 DISKWDVSNVTLMN
+243 
-257 NMFQK
+257 
-262 SIFNGDISKWDVSNV
+262 
-277 IDMVRMFEDSQFNGD
+277 
-292 ISKWNVKKVKEM
+292 
-304 GWMFAGSKFNGDI
+304 
-317 SQWDVSHVR
+317 
-326 SMICMFKNSIFNG
+326 
-339 DISKWN
+339 
-345 VKNVKNM
+345 
-352 SEMFAWSQFD
+352 
-362 GDISGWDVKN
+362 
-372 VKNMYCMFYKSRL
+372 
-385 EDKKPSWYKG
+385 

>member
-43 MPEAIDDLIEAYQ
+43 MPEAVDDLIEAYQ

-68 IIDATKYDALGY
+68 IIDAREYDALGY

-128 TSLKSYIK
+128 TSLKSYIE
-136 EQLVVESVIGSLRP
+136 EQLVEESELDDLKP
-150 NNRKEL
+150 DNREEL
-156 EAIIKQRIEEK
+156 EDLISQRIEQY
-167 GPKCDLNDIDV
+167 GPKCNLNDIDV
-178 SGITDMSG
+178 SRITDMSF
-186 LFVDSKFNGDIS
+186 LFCDMTFDGDIS
-198 KWDVSNVRYMT
+198 KWDVSRVKNMSS
-209 LMFAHSEFN
+209 MFAGSTFN
-218 GDISGWDVSGAD
+218 GDLSKWDVSRVENMNSMFSYSRFNSDISKWDVSRVKNMISMFYDSKFAGDISGWDVS
-230 SMNAMFAYSKFNG
+230 
-243 DISKWDVSNVTLMN
+243 NVKRMH
-257 NMFQK
+257 NMFK
-262 SIFNGDISKWDVSNV
+262 
-277 IDMVRMFEDSQFNGD
+277 DSPLEG
-292 ISKWNVKKVKEM
+292 KE
-304 GWMFAGSKFNGDI
+304 
-317 SQWDVSHVR
+317 
-326 SMICMFKNSIFNG
+326 
-339 DISKWN
+339 
-345 VKNVKNM
+345 
-352 SEMFAWSQFD
+352 
-362 GDISGWDVKN
+362 
-372 VKNMYCMFYKSRL
+372 
-385 EDKKPSWYKG
+385 PSWYRG

>member
-26 QTGKYS
+26 QTGTYS

-43 MPEAIDDLIEAYQ
+43 MPEAVDDLIEAYQ

-68 IIDATKYDALGY
+68 IIDATEYDALGY

-119 ELKEDITSL
+119 ELKEDMTSL

-136 EQLVVESVIGSLRP
+136 EQLVVESESDVLRP
-150 NNRKEL
+150 TRKSEL
-156 EAIIKQRIEEK
+156 KAIIRHRIEEY

-178 SGITDMSG
+178 SRVTDMSD
-186 LFVDSKFNGDIS
+186 LFFSSKFNGDISQWNVSSVRNMNGMFYNSQFNGDISKWDVHNVESMLNMFNESRFNGDIS
-198 KWDVSNVRYMT
+198 KWDVSSVETMSG
-209 LMFAHSEFN
+209 MFANSEFN
-218 GDISGWDVSGAD
+218 GDISKWNVRRVEDMHG
-230 SMNAMFAYSKFNG
+230 MFYNSKFNG
-243 DISKWDVSNVTLMN
+243 DISKWNVRRVKDMSM
-257 NMFQK
+257 MFDK
-262 SIFNGDISKWDVSNV
+262 SPLEG
-277 IDMVRMFEDSQFNGD
+277 
-292 ISKWNVKKVKEM
+292 KE
-304 GWMFAGSKFNGDI
+304 
-317 SQWDVSHVR
+317 
-326 SMICMFKNSIFNG
+326 
-339 DISKWN
+339 
-345 VKNVKNM
+345 
-352 SEMFAWSQFD
+352 
-362 GDISGWDVKN
+362 
-372 VKNMYCMFYKSRL
+372 
-385 EDKKPSWYKG
+385 PSWYKK

>member
-43 MPEAIDDLIEAYQ
+43 MPEAVDDLIEAYQ
-56 GHNSVK
+56 GHNSVR

-68 IIDATKYDALGY
+68 IIDATEYDALGY

-119 ELKEDITSL
+119 ELKEDMTAL

-136 EQLVVESVIGSLRP
+136 EQLVEESESDVLRP
-150 NNRKEL
+150 TRKSEL
-156 EAIIKQRIEEK
+156 KAIIRHRIEEY

-178 SGITDMSG
+178 SRVTDMSD
-186 LFVDSKFNGDIS
+186 LFFSSKFNGDISQWNVSSVRDMNGMFYNSQFNGDISKWDVHNVESMLNMFNESRFNGDIS
-198 KWDVSNVRYMT
+198 KWDVSSVETMSG
-209 LMFAHSEFN
+209 MFANSEFN
-218 GDISGWDVSGAD
+218 GDISKWNVRRVKDMHG
-230 SMNAMFAYSKFNG
+230 MFHNSKFNG
-243 DISKWDVSNVTLMN
+243 DISKWNVRRVKDMSM
-257 NMFQK
+257 MFDK
-262 SIFNGDISKWDVSNV
+262 SPLEG
-277 IDMVRMFEDSQFNGD
+277 
-292 ISKWNVKKVKEM
+292 KE
-304 GWMFAGSKFNGDI
+304 
-317 SQWDVSHVR
+317 
-326 SMICMFKNSIFNG
+326 
-339 DISKWN
+339 
-345 VKNVKNM
+345 
-352 SEMFAWSQFD
+352 
-362 GDISGWDVKN
+362 
-372 VKNMYCMFYKSRL
+372 
-385 EDKKPSWYKG
+385 PSWYKK

>member
-43 MPEAIDDLIEAYQ
+43 MPEAVDDLIEAYQ

-68 IIDATKYDALGY
+68 IIDATEYDALGY

-119 ELKEDITSL
+119 ELKENIASL

-136 EQLVVESVIGSLRP
+136 EQLVVESESDVLRP
-150 NNRKEL
+150 TRKSEL
-156 EAIIKQRIEEK
+156 KAIIRHRIEEY

-178 SGITDMSG
+178 SRVTDMSD
-186 LFVDSKFNGDIS
+186 LFFSSKFNGDISQWNVSSVRNMNGMFYNSQFNGDISKWDVHNVESMLNMFNESRFNGDIS
-198 KWDVSNVRYMT
+198 KWDVSSVETMSG
-209 LMFAHSEFN
+209 MFANSE
-218 GDISGWDVSGAD
+218 
-230 SMNAMFAYSKFNG
+230 
-243 DISKWDVSNVTLMN
+243 
-257 NMFQK
+257 
-262 SIFNGDISKWDVSNV
+262 
-277 IDMVRMFEDSQFNGD
+277 FNGD
-292 ISKWNVKKVKEM
+292 ISKWNVRRVEDM
-304 GWMFAGSKFNGDI
+304 HGMFHNSKFNGDI
-317 SQWDVSHVR
+317 P
-326 SMICMFKNSIFNG
+326 
-339 DISKWN
+339 KWN
-345 VKNVKNM
+345 VRRVKDM
-352 SEMFAWSQFD
+352 SMMFD
-362 GDISGWDVKN
+362 
-372 VKNMYCMFYKSRL
+372 KSPL
-385 EDKKPSWYKG
+385 EGKEPSWYKK

>member
-43 MPEAIDDLIEAYQ
+43 MPEAVDDLIEAYQ

-68 IIDATKYDALGY
+68 IIDAREYDALGY

-136 EQLVVESVIGSLRP
+136 EQLVEESVIGNLRP
-150 NNRKEL
+150 NSKRELKEL
-156 EAIIKQRIEEK
+156 IDQRIEEQ
-167 GPKCDLNDIDV
+167 GLNCDLNDIDV
-178 SGITDMSG
+178 SMITDMST
-186 LFVDSKFNGDIS
+186 LF
-198 KWDVSNVRYMT
+198 
-209 LMFAHSEFN
+209 
-218 GDISGWDVSGAD
+218 
-230 SMNAMFAYSKFNG
+230 MN
-243 DISKWDVSNVTLMN
+243 T
-257 NMFQK
+257 
-262 SIFNGDISKWDVSNV
+262 
-277 IDMVRMFEDSQFNGD
+277 
-292 ISKWNVKKVKEM
+292 
-304 GWMFAGSKFNGDI
+304 KFNGDI
-317 SQWDVSHVR
+317 SQWDVSNVKDM
-326 SMICMFKNSIFNG
+326 SYMFMNSQFNG
-339 DISKWN
+339 DISKWDVSRVENMYYMFNNSKFNKDISKWDVSN
-345 VKNVKNM
+345 VTVMYNMFSDSQFNTDISKWDVSNVEDM
-352 SEMFAWSQFD
+352 SFMFAGSEFNRYISQ
-362 GDISGWDVKN
+362 WDVSSVRFMTGMFEYSKFNGDLNRWN
-372 VKNMYCMFYKSRL
+372 VRSVEDMTNMFNKSPLSNRKPRWC
-385 EDKKPSWYKG
+385 KK

>member
-43 MPEAIDDLIEAYQ
+43 MPEAVDDLIEAYQ

-68 IIDATKYDALGY
+68 IIDAREYDALGY

-128 TSLKSYIK
+128 ISLKSYIK
-136 EQLVVESVIGSLRP
+136 EQLVEESDSDILRP
-150 NNRKEL
+150 TSKEEL
-156 EAIIKQRIEEK
+156 KRLINQRIEEQ
-167 GPKCDLNDIDV
+167 GLNCDLNDIDV
-178 SGITDMSG
+178 SRVTNMSD
-186 LFVDSKFNGDIS
+186 LFFSSKFNGDISKWNVSGVRNMNGMFYNSQFNGDISKWDVHNVESMFNMFNESKFNGDIS
-198 KWDVSNVRYMT
+198 KWDVSSVETMSG
-209 LMFAHSEFN
+209 MFANSEFN
-218 GDISGWDVSGAD
+218 GDISKWKVRRVEDMRG
-230 SMNAMFAYSKFNG
+230 MFHNSKFNG
-243 DISKWDVSNVTLMN
+243 DISKWNV
-257 NMFQK
+257 
-262 SIFNGDISKWDVSNV
+262 
-277 IDMVRMFEDSQFNGD
+277 R
-292 ISKWNVKKVKEM
+292 
-304 GWMFAGSKFNGDI
+304 
-317 SQWDVSHVR
+317 R
-326 SMICMFKNSIFNG
+326 
-339 DISKWN
+339 
-345 VKNVKNM
+345 VKNM
-352 SEMFAWSQFD
+352 SMMFD
-362 GDISGWDVKN
+362 
-372 VKNMYCMFYKSRL
+372 KSPL
-385 EDKKPSWYKG
+385 EGKEPSWYED

>member
-43 MPEAIDDLIEAYQ
+43 MPEAVDDLIEAYQ

-68 IIDATKYDALGY
+68 IIDAREYDALGY

-136 EQLVVESVIGSLRP
+136 EQLVEESELDDLKP
-150 NNRKEL
+150 DNREEL
-156 EAIIKQRIEEK
+156 EDLISQRIEQY
-167 GPKCDLNDIDV
+167 GPKCNLNDIDV
-178 SGITDMSG
+178 SKITDMSF
-186 LFVDSKFNGDIS
+186 LFCDMTFDGDIS
-198 KWDVSNVRYMT
+198 KWDVSRVKNMSS
-209 LMFAHSEFN
+209 MFAGSTFN
-218 GDISGWDVSGAD
+218 GDLSKWDVSRVENMNSMFSYSRFNSDISKWDVSRVKNMISMFYDSNFTGDISGWDVS
-230 SMNAMFAYSKFNG
+230 SVKRMH
-243 DISKWDVSNVTLMN
+243 
-257 NMFQK
+257 NMFK
-262 SIFNGDISKWDVSNV
+262 
-277 IDMVRMFEDSQFNGD
+277 DSPLEG
-292 ISKWNVKKVKEM
+292 KE
-304 GWMFAGSKFNGDI
+304 
-317 SQWDVSHVR
+317 
-326 SMICMFKNSIFNG
+326 
-339 DISKWN
+339 
-345 VKNVKNM
+345 
-352 SEMFAWSQFD
+352 
-362 GDISGWDVKN
+362 
-372 VKNMYCMFYKSRL
+372 
-385 EDKKPSWYKG
+385 PSWYKG

>member
-43 MPEAIDDLIEAYQ
+43 MPEAVDDLIEAYQ

-68 IIDATKYDALGY
+68 IIDAREYDALGY

-109 IIDSTMYKLR
+109 IIDSAMYKLR

-136 EQLVVESVIGSLRP
+136 EQLVEESELDDLKP
-150 NNRKEL
+150 DNREEL
-156 EAIIKQRIEEK
+156 EDLISQRIEQY
-167 GPKCDLNDIDV
+167 GPKCNLNDIDV
-178 SGITDMSG
+178 SRITDMSF
-186 LFVDSKFNGDIS
+186 LFCDMTFDGDIS
-198 KWDVSNVRYMT
+198 KWDVSRVKNMSS
-209 LMFAHSEFN
+209 MFAGSTFN
-218 GDISGWDVSGAD
+218 GDLSKWDVSRVENMNSMFSYSRFNSDISKWDVSRVKNMISMFYDSKFTGDISGWDVS
-230 SMNAMFAYSKFNG
+230 SVKRMH
-243 DISKWDVSNVTLMN
+243 
-257 NMFQK
+257 NMFK
-262 SIFNGDISKWDVSNV
+262 
-277 IDMVRMFEDSQFNGD
+277 DSPLEG
-292 ISKWNVKKVKEM
+292 KE
-304 GWMFAGSKFNGDI
+304 
-317 SQWDVSHVR
+317 
-326 SMICMFKNSIFNG
+326 
-339 DISKWN
+339 
-345 VKNVKNM
+345 
-352 SEMFAWSQFD
+352 
-362 GDISGWDVKN
+362 
-372 VKNMYCMFYKSRL
+372 
-385 EDKKPSWYKG
+385 PSWYKINS

>member
-43 MPEAIDDLIEAYQ
+43 MPEAVDDLIEAYQ
-56 GHNSVK
+56 GHNSVR

-68 IIDATKYDALGY
+68 IIDATEYDALGY

-119 ELKEDITSL
+119 ELKEDMTVL

-136 EQLVVESVIGSLRP
+136 EQLVEESESDVLRP
-150 NNRKEL
+150 TRKSEL
-156 EAIIKQRIEEK
+156 KAIIRHRIEEY

-178 SGITDMSG
+178 SRVTDMSD
-186 LFVDSKFNGDIS
+186 LFFSSKFNGDISQWNVSSVRDMNGMFYNSQFNGDISKWDVHNVESMLNMFNESRFNGDIS
-198 KWDVSNVRYMT
+198 KWDVSSVETMSG
-209 LMFAHSEFN
+209 MFANSE
-218 GDISGWDVSGAD
+218 
-230 SMNAMFAYSKFNG
+230 
-243 DISKWDVSNVTLMN
+243 
-257 NMFQK
+257 
-262 SIFNGDISKWDVSNV
+262 
-277 IDMVRMFEDSQFNGD
+277 FNGD
-292 ISKWNVKKVKEM
+292 ISKWNVRRVKDM
-304 GWMFAGSKFNGDI
+304 SMMFD
-317 SQWDVSHVR
+317 
-326 SMICMFKNSIFNG
+326 
-339 DISKWN
+339 
-345 VKNVKNM
+345 
-352 SEMFAWSQFD
+352 
-362 GDISGWDVKN
+362 
-372 VKNMYCMFYKSRL
+372 KSPL
-385 EDKKPSWYKG
+385 EGKEPSWYKK